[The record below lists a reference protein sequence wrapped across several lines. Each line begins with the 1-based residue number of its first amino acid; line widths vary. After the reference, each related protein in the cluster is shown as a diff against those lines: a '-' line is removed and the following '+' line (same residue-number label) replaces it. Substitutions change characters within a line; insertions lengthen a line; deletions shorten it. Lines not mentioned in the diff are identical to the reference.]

1 MKTTTNYLFH
11 LHQMDVFGA
20 MKKMVI
26 TLVLCL
32 PVSATCYA
40 ASPDDGNRLYVFT
53 NTTSTASAYSL
64 DDIDKITFT
73 DNAVQVWRS
82 KAATDYVYDRFRF
95 ITFNDKVVPTAIERV
110 EQDEPLNVEKLNAAE
125 GIYDLQGRKLN
136 SLQHGLNIIR
146 MSDGTTRKVIVK

>member
-1 MKTTTNYLFH
+1 
-11 LHQMDVFGA
+11 
-20 MKKMVI
+20 MKKRLLLLSV
-26 TLVLCL
+26 VVSCL
-32 PVSATCYA
+32 AIGTCYA

-53 NTTSTASAYSL
+53 NTSSKASAYSL

>member
-1 MKTTTNYLFH
+1 MKRL
-11 LHQMDVFGA
+11 LLLSV
-20 MKKMVI
+20 V
-26 TLVLCL
+26 VSCL
-32 PVSATCYA
+32 AIGTCYA

-53 NTTSTASAYSL
+53 NTSSKASVYSL

-82 KAATDYVYDRFRF
+82 KAATDYVYDCFRF

-110 EQDEPLNVEKLNAAE
+110 EQVEPLNVEKLNNAE

-136 SLQHGLNIIR
+136 TMQRGVNIIR
-146 MSDGTTRKVIVK
+146 MTDGTIKKVIIEK

>member
-1 MKTTTNYLFH
+1 MMKRILS
-11 LHQMDVFGA
+11 LSV
-20 MKKMVI
+20 
-26 TLVLCL
+26 VLSCL
-32 PVSATCYA
+32 AIGTCYA

-53 NTTSTASAYSL
+53 NTTSKASAYSL

-95 ITFNDKVVPTAIERV
+95 ITFSDKVVPTAIERV
-110 EQDEPLNVEKLNAAE
+110 EQDEPLNVEKQNAAE

-146 MSDGTTRKVIVK
+146 MSDGTTRKVIVR